1 MRSISITAMAF
12 LALAWMNGAAAQ
24 AYPTKPIRMI
34 VAVPPGGGTGS
45 RRGCWCWGGDGAW
58 PPGWCSDT
66 LRTAATVMTALVLC
80 FAGAVMAQQYPSKPV
95 RMIVAVPPGGPA
107 DTLARLVGPRLS
119 EALGQ
124 TVVIDNRPGAN
135 GIIAYETT
143 ARATPDGYTFVAVA
157 AGVAINPSL
166 YRNVPYDPLRDFA
179 PITLGITVP
188 NILVVHPGVKAASIQ
203 ELVALAKSRP
213 GQVTFASAGN
223 GTSGHL
229 ALELFKQTTGI
240 DVIHVPYKGGGPAL
254 ADLMGGQVQALFS
267 IALAAT
273 PQIKAGRLRALA
285 ITSAKRSPVAPDLP
299 TVAEVGLPGFEVVG
313 WFGWLAPAK
322 TPRAIVGKLHAELV
336 KVLTMSDI
344 RQRLLSQSTE
354 PVGNSP
360 AEFAAFIKSEHAK
373 WGKVIRDAN
382 VRID

>member
-1 MRSISITAMAF
+1 MNKSAIVTMMV
-12 LALAWMNGAAAQ
+12 LAPCWMGGAAAQ
-24 AYPTKPIRMI
+24 AYPT
-34 VAVPPGGGTGS
+34 
-45 RRGCWCWGGDGAW
+45 
-58 PPGWCSDT
+58 
-66 LRTAATVMTALVLC
+66 
-80 FAGAVMAQQYPSKPV
+80 KPV

-107 DTLARLVGPRLS
+107 DTLARLVGPGLS

-143 ARATPDGYTFVAVA
+143 ARATPDGYTFTAVA

-166 YRNVPYDPLRDFA
+166 YRNVPYDPVRDFA

-188 NILVVHPGVKAASIQ
+188 NILIVHPGVKAASVQ
-203 ELVALAKSRP
+203 ELLAQARARP
-213 GQVTFASAGN
+213 GQMTFASAGN

-229 ALELFKQTTGI
+229 ALELFRQTTGI
-240 DVIHVPYKGGGPAL
+240 NVIHVPYKGGGPAL
-254 ADLMGGQVQALFS
+254 ADLVGGQVQALFS

-273 PQIKAGRLRALA
+273 PQIKAGRVRALA
-285 ITSAKRSPVAPDLP
+285 ITSAKRSPVAPELP

-322 TPRAIVGKLHAELV
+322 TPRAIVNRLHTEIV
-336 KVLTMSDI
+336 KVLGRPDI
-344 RQRLLSQSTE
+344 RERLLSQSTE
-354 PVGNSP
+354 PVGNTP
-360 AEFAAFIKSEHAK
+360 AEFAAFIRSEHAK

-382 VRID
+382 VRVD